1 MTTYVKAKGSSQ
13 YHWCKNCSDYPS
25 SSNIASTRAT
35 RPDGYLCDQCRAKER
50 NNNCTEWIF

>member
-25 SSNIASTRAT
+25 KIEKTT
-35 RPDGYLCDQCRAKER
+35 TKRPTGYLCDQCKRKEK
-50 NNNCTEWIF
+50 NNNCT